1 MAAAVSSKPASA
13 KITLKVTPEK
23 LRAILYQEDKLQS
36 PLPDLKPEREASTV
50 PSNTASL
57 NAVTVDTT
65 MSMTNGDA
73 TITDSAPE
81 TPGQP
86 GTPSMAPPTKKG
98 VKRAAPG
105 VNGEPRD
112 RKKPGPKKKKLDDGE
127 MKSDRNHKL
136 GPKANQGAINAGLRA
151 LDRSGKPCRKWVK
164 GSFTIKSFTGVT
176 WDISRWAAPAQAK
189 PETEG
194 AVDVATCDKAAKESD
209 VKTTSKVP
217 KTKTKPAEVGSKDAS
232 VASASAPASASATP
246 TPTDVAASP
255 TAVASAATALGE
267 KKVGNEAKTEEA
279 QDVDMQDASSSSVP
293 SLATNSPLPPAIAAA

>member
-13 KITLKVTPEK
+13 KVTLKVAPEK
-23 LRAILYQEDKLQS
+23 LRAILHQEDKLQS
-36 PLPDLKPEREASTV
+36 PLPDLKPEREASMA

-57 NAVTVDTT
+57 KAVTVDTT
-65 MSMTNGDA
+65 MPTMNGDA

-189 PETEG
+189 PETDG
-194 AVDVATCDKAAKESD
+194 AADVAACDKAARESE
-209 VKTTSKVP
+209 VKTTSKVS
-217 KTKTKPAEVGSKDAS
+217 KTKTKPAEVGSKD
-232 VASASAPASASATP
+232 ASASATP

-255 TAVASAATALGE
+255 TAVAPAATALGE
-267 KKVGNEAKTEEA
+267 KKAGNEAKTEEA